1 MIETIDELKSFF
13 KEIKKEEIVFKKHF
27 YDKKE
32 SERAYLN
39 EELIFNSIKSI
50 DNLIG
55 FQKQIV
61 KNETLYRIGI
71 RLSNKYTLAIVFK
84 IEDKTLY
91 ILTAWRT
98 YRKWQKS
105 IQK

>member
-1 MIETIDELKSFF
+1 MIK
-13 KEIKKEEIVFKKHF
+13 
-27 YDKKE
+27 
-32 SERAYLN
+32 
-39 EELIFNSIKSI
+39 NSIKSI

-71 RLSNKYTLAIVFK
+71 RLSNKYTLVIVFK